1 MYGRKCA
8 NLYVHTLCIV
18 GIKINDLTVMNRIQ
32 CTVTVIIGSFIIH
45 VTVNDICGPTC
56 WEVDDPVV
64 GLYSEEQNV
73 NHKYRTKRVFSDL
86 ES

>member
-64 GLYSEEQNV
+64 GLYSEEQNA

>member
-18 GIKINDLTVMNRIQ
+18 GIKINDLTIMNRIQ
-32 CTVTVIIGSFIIH
+32 YTVAIIISSFIIH
-45 VTVNDICGPTC
+45 VTVNDICALTC

>member
-1 MYGRKCA
+1 
-8 NLYVHTLCIV
+8 
-18 GIKINDLTVMNRIQ
+18 MNRIQ
-32 CTVTVIIGSFIIH
+32 YTVAIIISSFIIH

-73 NHKYRTKRVFSDL
+73 NHKYRTK
-86 ES
+86 